1 MYPGVRPIICHAS
14 WPIASTS
21 FDRLLSAITV
31 GSLRMIPWP
40 REYTS
45 VFAVPRSI
53 ARSLASAPTSCSRRP
68 VGVERLAA
76 GGEVVDAG
84 VEPLGVA
91 VAQQHDGDADDDHAE
106 GEREELHVSPGP
118 RRRGNA
124 RSWRRVPSRHHPRDA
139 PA

>member
-1 MYPGVRPIICHAS
+1 MYPGVRPIIFHAS

-21 FDRLLSAITV
+21 FERLLSAITV

-53 ARSLASAPTSCSRRP
+53 ARSLASAPTSCPRR

-76 GGEVVDAG
+76 GGEGVDAG
-84 VEPLGVA
+84 VEAAGTA
-91 VAQQHDGDADDDHAE
+91 VPQQHDRHADHDQSERE
-106 GEREELHVSPGP
+106 GEELHVSPGP
-118 RRRGNA
+118 RRR
-124 RSWRRVPSRHHPRDA
+124 P
-139 PA
+139 